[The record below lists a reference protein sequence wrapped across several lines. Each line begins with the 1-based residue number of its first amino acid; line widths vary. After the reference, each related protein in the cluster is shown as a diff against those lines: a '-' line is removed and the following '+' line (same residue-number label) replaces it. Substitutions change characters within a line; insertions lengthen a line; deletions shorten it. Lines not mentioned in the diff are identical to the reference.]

1 MNIDDS
7 SSTIGI
13 DDFSFK
19 KRYNYGT
26 IIVDERTHNPIA
38 ILDGR
43 DGKSLLKWLKENRH
57 IKVITRDR
65 ASAYAKVIE
74 EELPGA
80 MQIADRFHLHE
91 NLLHAIKK
99 ALYKEIP
106 SSIKIEN
113 NSQTSLASKDDKN
126 NKKNPKNCG

>member
-13 DDFSFK
+13 DDFFLK
-19 KRYNYGT
+19 THNYGT

-43 DGKSLLKWLKENRH
+43 DGKSLLKWLKENKH

>member
-1 MNIDDS
+1 MNIDTSIS
-7 SSTIGI
+7 SIGI

-19 KRYNYGT
+19 KRHNYGT

-43 DGKSLLKWLKENRH
+43 DGKSLLKWLKENKH

-74 EELPGA
+74 EDLPGA

-91 NLLHAIKK
+91 NLLQAIKK
-99 ALYKEIP
+99 LF
-106 SSIKIEN
+106 IKK
-113 NSQTSLASKDDKN
+113 SLKV
-126 NKKNPKNCG
+126 